1 MRAFSVMA
9 VHSQWLPL
17 NVWPAFKP
25 QTSVR
30 LLRSRSKPRS
40 RTTQRQYKDTHMQER
55 ETKPKGL
62 MEITSSQHKLPPET
76 KETKPTR
83 ILECPAELG
92 PIARQE
98 WDRIVGELTSLG
110 VLSSFDR
117 GPLAAY
123 CIAYALWIEA
133 IEMVQKHGAM
143 IKSPKGFP
151 IQSPYLSTVNRQAEI
166 MLRIASEF
174 GFTPASRSRIFS
186 YSKSNSLLLDAVNEA
201 DDGLTKW

>member
-1 MRAFSVMA
+1 M
-9 VHSQWLPL
+9 P
-17 NVWPAFKP
+17 
-25 QTSVR
+25 
-30 LLRSRSKPRS
+30 
-40 RTTQRQYKDTHMQER
+40 ER
-55 ETKPKGL
+55 KTKPSGL
-62 MEITSSQHKLPPET
+62 KEITSSQHKPAPKS
-76 KETKPTR
+76 KEIKPSR
-83 ILECPAELG
+83 ILECPPELG
-92 PIARQE
+92 PVARQE

-123 CIAYALWIEA
+123 CTAYALWIEA
-133 IEMVQKHGAM
+133 MEMVQKHGAM

-186 YSKSNSLLLDAVNEA
+186 YSKSNSLLLDGEKESN
-201 DDGLTKW
+201 DGLTKW

>member
-1 MRAFSVMA
+1 M
-9 VHSQWLPL
+9 
-17 NVWPAFKP
+17 
-25 QTSVR
+25 
-30 LLRSRSKPRS
+30 
-40 RTTQRQYKDTHMQER
+40 TQRQHKDTHMQER
-55 ETKPKGL
+55 ETKPAGL
-62 MEITSSQHKLPPET
+62 GAITSSQHEAT
-76 KETKPTR
+76 QAKEIRPVR
-83 ILECPAELG
+83 ILECPPELG

-98 WDRIVGELTSLG
+98 WDRMVGELTILG

-186 YSKSNSLLLDAVNEA
+186 YSKSNSLLLDAVNEP

>member
-1 MRAFSVMA
+1 MKPSTGAA
-9 VHSQWLPL
+9 VRLHRNAVRDRPESLS
-17 NVWPAFKP
+17 AFKWNAC
-25 QTSVR
+25 
-30 LLRSRSKPRS
+30 
-40 RTTQRQYKDTHMQER
+40 
-55 ETKPKGL
+55 
-62 MEITSSQHKLPPET
+62 PPSPEY
-76 KETKPTR
+76 P
-83 ILECPAELG
+83 ILECPPELG
-92 PIARQE
+92 PVARQE
-98 WDRIVGELTSLG
+98 WDRIVGELTQLG

-123 CIAYALWIEA
+123 CIAYALWIDA

-186 YSKSNSLLLDAVNEA
+186 YSKSNSLLLDAVNEP
-201 DDGLTKW
+201 DDGSSGW

>member
-1 MRAFSVMA
+1 
-9 VHSQWLPL
+9 VHFQHKIDLLPKEKLSQEDDADKFAARW
-17 NVWPAFKP
+17 VFD
-25 QTSVR
+25 QVGS
-30 LLRSRSKPRS
+30 
-40 RTTQRQYKDTHMQER
+40 DEER
-55 ETKPKGL
+55 EF
-62 MEITSSQHKLPPET
+62 
-76 KETKPTR
+76 R
-83 ILECPAELG
+83 ILVVGVAIAWLLLFEPLG
-92 PIARQE
+92 GDPSHE

-123 CIAYALWIEA
+123 CNAYALWIEA
-133 IEMVQKHGAM
+133 MEMVQKHGAM

-186 YSKSNSLLLDAVNEA
+186 YSKSNSLLLDAEKES